1 MTAMNKTV
9 EELRA
14 RWDAAN
20 SEHAEICVAEIRAS
34 AALETALRA
43 YLAALKKEQKPWPIP

>member
-1 MTAMNKTV
+1 MNKTV